1 MGIVGGRFAD
11 MSRCKLTILEGG
23 RSRVVLLNE
32 WSVRVG
38 REAPCDLILH
48 SSAVA
53 DAHCHLLRTH
63 EGYVLE
69 DLGSATGTFVN
80 DARVKHQLLHS
91 GDEIR
96 IGDVTIRYDWTPD
109 DPHVVSVIGDQ
120 DPTMMFR
127 LDFVGQESA
136 ATRLFSGSAASR
148 ISHLYGFIRRCA
160 ELGSELSPEEQFL
173 ERSMRGLCELPGVQR
188 AQVMYR
194 QGSTE
199 SLECVATGVSGGHDA
214 PATNELH
221 QLLVRRALQ
230 EGEAVLCDE
239 SAGAGAERT
248 RTGDL
253 AESGNLIAVPL
264 RREDAIFG
272 LLVLTAS
279 AAGPGFV
286 REDLEFA
293 VAFARLLE
301 IEIERRRF
309 QLRVIAENERLR
321 EKLGEGRELV
331 GHSPQIRKLLDDV
344 DRAAK
349 SDATVLIIG
358 ESGTGKELVARL
370 LQHKSRRRDEA
381 FVSVNCAVLHGDLL
395 ASDLFGHLKGSFTGA
410 VADRAGKFELADRG
424 TLFFDEIAELPFPLQ
439 AKLLRALQE
448 GEIERVGGGVPRAV
462 NVRVIAATNR
472 DLEKEVQMGA
482 FRQDLY
488 FRLNVI
494 VLRVPPLRERP
505 GDAQRLLTHFADYFA
520 RKMGTPRLRIP
531 SEILAAL
538 ERYSW
543 PGNVR
548 ELRNLVERCVV
559 MSHSGSMTLEDLPM
573 AIVSGLT
580 VEEDP
585 HAGTRT
591 LDSQERDHISRV
603 LEECGRNK
611 SRAARTLG
619 IDRSTLY
626 DKMRRL
632 GIPDTGRQS
641 HASEHV
647 ESSGRPRSTREPDR
661 ETP

>member
-1 MGIVGGRFAD
+1 
-11 MSRCKLTILEGG
+11 MSRCKLTILEGD

-48 SSAVA
+48 SPAVSA
-53 DAHCHLLRTH
+53 AHCHLLRTH
-63 EGYVLE
+63 VGYVLE

-80 DARVKHQLLHS
+80 GSRVQYRPLQS
-91 GDEIR
+91 ADEIV
-96 IGDVTIRYDWTPD
+96 IGDVTIRYEWTTD
-109 DPHVVSVIGDQ
+109 DPRVVSVVDEE
-120 DPTMMFR
+120 DPTMTFR

-136 ATRLFSGSAASR
+136 AARLFSGSAASR
-148 ISHLYGFIRRCA
+148 ISHLYNFIRSCA
-160 ELGSELSPEEQFL
+160 EPGSESTSEEEFL
-173 ERSMRGLCELPGVQR
+173 ERTVRSVCELPGVER

-194 QGSTE
+194 HGSTE
-199 SLECVATGVSGGHDA
+199 SLECVAAAVRGGGSA
-214 PATNELH
+214 PATSELH
-221 QLLVRRALQ
+221 RLLVRRVLQ
-230 EGEAVLCDE
+230 EGEAVLCEE
-239 SAGAGAERT
+239 SAGVGPWRSDAVA
-248 RTGDL
+248 
-253 AESGNLIAVPL
+253 AASGNVIAVPL
-264 RREDAIFG
+264 RREGAIFG
-272 LLVLTAS
+272 LLVLSAS
-279 AAGPGFV
+279 PSSPGFV

-293 VAFARLLE
+293 AAFARLLE
-301 IEIERRRF
+301 VEIERHRF
-309 QLRVIAENERLR
+309 HLRVIAENQRLR
-321 EKLGEGRELV
+321 ETLGESRDLV
-331 GHSPQIRKLLDDV
+331 GQSSPIRKLLDDI

-349 SDATVLIIG
+349 SDATVLILG

-370 LQHKSRRRDEA
+370 LHHKSLRRDEA

-395 ASDLFGHLKGSFTGA
+395 ASDLFGHVKGSFTGA
-410 VADRAGKFELADRG
+410 VADRAGKFELADNG

-448 GEIERVGGGVPRAV
+448 GEIERVGGGAARSV

-472 DLEKEVQMGA
+472 DLEAEVSSGD

-494 VLRVPPLRERP
+494 VLQVPPLRERP
-505 GDAQRLLTHFADYFA
+505 GDARHLLTHFVDYFS

-538 ERYSW
+538 EGYSW

-559 MSHSGSMTLEDLPM
+559 MSRSGSMALEDLPV
-573 AIVSGLT
+573 AIVSGLAGG
-580 VEEDP
+580 EDQRQ
-585 HAGTRT
+585 AART
-591 LDSQERDHISRV
+591 LDSQERDHIRRV

-611 SRAARTLG
+611 SRTARALG

-632 GIPDTGRQS
+632 GIHDDAEVS
-641 HASEHV
+641 HASSHAQSG
-647 ESSGRPRSTREPDR
+647 SSPRAAREPDKR
-661 ETP
+661 RKT